1 MFSLYHKS
9 TQKDNLPLALPIQ
22 RTDDLELKRKACI
35 KFLRA
40 LFDENLTQK
49 DHTNTIKNKISKN
62 IGLILEVKNL
72 LHHSQPM
79 FHFYTL

>member
-9 TQKDNLPLALPIQ
+9 TQKYNLPRALPIQ
-22 RTDDLELKRKACI
+22 RTDDLELKRKARI

-40 LFDENLTQK
+40 LLDENLTQK
-49 DHTNTIKNKISKN
+49 DHINTIKNKISKN
-62 IGLILEVKNL
+62 IGLKFGVKNL
-72 LHHSQPM
+72 LPHSQPM